1 MILAIDAGNSR
12 VKWGLHDGESWLRQ
26 GSVDNHEV
34 AVLAEVWRDLEPP
47 ARIVVSNVAGAEMRA
62 CLARLLSP
70 WALAPLWVSAQASA
84 LGVDNGYDDPGQLGS
99 DRWAALVAAW
109 DMLGAGCLVVTAG
122 TALTV
127 DVLSDQGIFLGGIIV
142 PGEAAMRHAL
152 FAKTALPEQPGGCF
166 KMLPTNSADAIHS
179 GALRALAG
187 AVEGMWRELLR
198 SGAREPRCVLSG
210 GFAPSLRELLT
221 MPVVAVDNLVLEGL
235 VRIARQAEP
244 IC

>member
-1 MILAIDAGNSR
+1 MILAVDAGNSR
-12 VKWGLHDGESWLRQ
+12 VKWGLHDGGGWLRQ
-26 GSVDNHEV
+26 GSVENPDV
-34 AVLAEVWRDLEPP
+34 AALAQAWSDLESP

-62 CLARLLSP
+62 SLERLLSP
-70 WALAPLWVSAQASA
+70 WAAATSWVTAQA
-84 LGVDNGYDDPGQLGS
+84 LGLGLRNAYDDPGQLGS

-109 DMLGAGCLVVTAG
+109 DLLGAGCLVVNAG

-127 DVLSDQGIFLGGIIV
+127 DVLSDQGVFLGGIIV
-142 PGEAAMRHAL
+142 PGEAAMLHAL

-166 KMLPTNSADAIHS
+166 KVLPTNSADAIHS

-210 GFAPSLRELLT
+210 GSAPLLQELLT
-221 MPVVAVDNLVLEGL
+221 LPVLAVDNLVLEGL

-244 IC
+244 T